1 MTWIYYSLT
10 KSVMSQIVG
19 INATHEIWIALE
31 RNFSTVSKARI
42 MQLRLQLQTAKKGR
56 QSMLKYLF
64 KIKKIVDNLSTIE
77 EYVTEQDHILY
88 ILGGLGYEYNSFV
101 MSITSHTDA
110 PNLDDINSLML
121 AYESLLE

>member
-1 MTWIYYSLT
+1 MTWIYSSLT